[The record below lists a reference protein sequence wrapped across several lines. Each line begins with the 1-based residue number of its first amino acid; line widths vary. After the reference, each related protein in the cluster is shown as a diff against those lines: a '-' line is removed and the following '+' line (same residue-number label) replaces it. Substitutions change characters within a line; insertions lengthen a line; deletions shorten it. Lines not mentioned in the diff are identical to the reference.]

1 LSVKV
6 RNYSRKND
14 FHAICDFLID
24 NYQPD
29 NADGNWLEPRWEYM
43 HFRSDII
50 GKIDTGKIGIWED
63 NNKIVGAAHPE
74 EFAGELFLQIHPE
87 YGFLKAEM
95 LDYAEHVLFDIDK
108 QGKKFIMVFVYDTD
122 TELIDIVKKRGYRA
136 KKPAPDDY
144 LSQYSMP
151 EVFPE
156 IRLPDGFKLKS
167 VQEENKPEKVQ
178 RLLWRGFDHPGEP
191 PVEQASVWEA
201 IQAAPNYRRDK
212 NIIVEAPNGDYAAY
226 CGMWYVPDNRYG
238 YVEPVATDP
247 NYRKLGLGRAAVLE
261 GIRLCGLSGAKTAYV
276 TTGNLFYANIGF
288 KRIRSSHW
296 WRKEI

>member
-1 LSVKV
+1 MSIKL
-6 RNYSRKND
+6 RNYSGEKD
-14 FHAICDFLID
+14 FKAISDFLIS

-87 YGFLKAEM
+87 SGFLKAKM
-95 LDYAEHVLFDIDK
+95 LDYAEHTLFGVDK
-108 QGKKFIMVFVYDTD
+108 QGKKFIIAFVYDTD
-122 TELIDIVKKRGYRA
+122 KELIEIIKHRGYQPIA
-136 KKPAPDDY
+136 TTDDDY
-144 LSQYSMP
+144 LSQYSIP

-156 IRLPDGFKLKS
+156 IQLPDGFKLKS
-167 VQEENKPEKVQ
+167 VQEENNPEKVQ
-178 RLLWRGFDHPGEP
+178 RLLWRGFDHKGEP
-191 PVEQASVWEA
+191 PTEQISVWET
-201 IQAAPNYRRDK
+201 IQDAPNYRRDT

-226 CGMWYVPDNRYG
+226 CGLWYVPENRYG

-261 GIRLCGLSGAKTAYV
+261 GIQRCGLSGAKTAYV

-288 KRIRSSHW
+288 KRIRSSHR

>member
-1 LSVKV
+1 MSSKV
-6 RNYSRKND
+6 RNYSGEKD
-14 FHAICDFLID
+14 FQAISDFLTA

-50 GKIDTGKIGIWED
+50 GKIETGKIGIWED

-87 YGFLKAEM
+87 YRFLKEEM
-95 LDYAEHVLFDIDK
+95 LDYAEHTLFGIDK
-108 QGKKFIMVFVYDTD
+108 RGNMFIMVFVYDTD
-122 TELIDIVKKRGYRA
+122 EELVDIVKRRGY
-136 KKPAPDDY
+136 KPITQTQDDY
-144 LSQYSMP
+144 LSQYSIP

-156 IRLPDGFKLKS
+156 IQLPDGFKLKS
-167 VQEENKPEKVQ
+167 VQDENLPEKVQ

-191 PVEQASVWEA
+191 PAERASVWET
-201 IQAAPNYRRDK
+201 IQEAPNYRRDT

-226 CGMWYVPDNRYG
+226 CGMWYVPENGYG

-247 NYRKLGLGRAAVLE
+247 NYRKSGLGRAAVLE
-261 GIRLCGLSGAKTAYV
+261 GIRRCGLLGAKVAYV
-276 TTGNLFYANIGF
+276 TTGQTFYQRIGF
-288 KRIRSSHW
+288 KIIRASHR